1 MTRLGRSVDFPSA
14 TRLFFQRFFM
24 ASTPSMMASELPTHE
39 VPTAPTVS
47 PTPTGALNR
56 RPIMETH
63 LFWMSAD

>member
-1 MTRLGRSVDFPSA
+1 
-14 TRLFFQRFFM
+14 M

-47 PTPTGALNR
+47 LTPTGALNR

-63 LFWMSAD
+63 LFWMSADWGYSS

>member
-1 MTRLGRSVDFPSA
+1 MLGRSTGFPSA
-14 TRLFFQRFFM
+14 IRWFFQRLFM

-47 PTPTGALNR
+47 PRPTGALNR